1 LRFDHQVYQ
10 LVRLIPHG
18 KVCSYGDV
26 AAAMG
31 SPRAARQVGFAL
43 ARLPLERAG
52 EVPWHR
58 VINAKGSL
66 SGRGDLVRPDLQR
79 ALLEGEGVIFDASGR
94 CDLAIYRWPL
104 AHRTVS

>member
-1 LRFDHQVYQ
+1 METLR
-10 LVRLIPHG
+10 LRWAAPGRLG
-18 KVCSYGDV
+18 RSGLR
-26 AAAMG
+26 
-31 SPRAARQVGFAL
+31 S
-43 ARLPLERAG
+43 RLPLERAG

-58 VINAKGSL
+58 VINAKGSI

>member
-1 LRFDHQVYQ
+1 MRFDHQVYQ

-58 VINAKGSL
+58 VINAKGSI
-66 SGRGDLVRPDLQR
+66 SGGDLVRPDLQR
-79 ALLEGEGVIFDASGR
+79 ALLEGEGVIFGESGR